1 MFTFL
6 IVDDAELSKVL
17 AYAVIFFSACTI
29 FTCYLN
35 FRVILVFVTA
45 LYIFLSVR
53 LQSMFYISLWY
64 NNVPHFS
71 LQGVAASPNNAL
83 LQSTSLGH
91 ADAPMN
97 NVTHSKTQGSIDPHT
112 RGSYTP
118 GPSNC
123 I

>member
-1 MFTFL
+1 ML
-6 IVDDAELSKVL
+6 L
-17 AYAVIFFSACTI
+17 FFSACII

-35 FRVILVFVTA
+35 FRVSLVFITG
-45 LYIFLSVR
+45 LYILLSVR
-53 LQSMFYISLWY
+53 LQTLFYISLWY

-71 LQGVAASPNNAL
+71 LQGVAASSNNAL

-97 NVTHSKTQGSIDPHT
+97 NATHSKTQGSIDPHT
-112 RGSYTP
+112 RGSYSP
-118 GPSNC
+118 GPSNH